1 MLYVTSSAN
10 VRSIGVKF
18 ASLLRTCMYPNRL
31 NDCPSTL
38 NLIFKYNG
46 YTKYSVKDLKI
57 GILVTILNEKGV
69 CLNEKGLSVK
79 IQLLNIFRDNHIVSK
94 SGPTTIDYDNFI
106 H

>member
-1 MLYVTSSAN
+1 
-10 VRSIGVKF
+10 
-18 ASLLRTCMYPNRL
+18 MYPNRL

-57 GILVTILNEKGV
+57 GYISNNFLVWDV
-69 CLNEKGLSVK
+69 CLNEKGSSVK
-79 IQLLNIFRDNHIVSK
+79 IQLLNIFRDNHIIAK
-94 SGPTTIDYDNFI
+94 SGPTTIDYDKFI